1 MDIAEWLANWRD
13 ISQQISK
20 PLARP
25 WNVAKSQW
33 VERTFGLVTQL
44 VPDVEQAKGTL
55 SEVLK

>member
-1 MDIAEWLANWRD
+1 MDIVEWLANWRD

-25 WNVAKSQW
+25 LNVAKPQW
-33 VERTFGLVTQL
+33 FEGICGLVTRL
-44 VPDVEQAKGTL
+44 VFNVEQAKGTL